1 MACNDRG
8 DEEALTEGAS
18 TDDDIRDLQRR
29 QKDTAMPL
37 NAEDGPGEFF
47 LPNGITGECQLSQCL
62 AELLALNLS
71 LTVLLAQIR
80 QLQDGTSCRSD
91 PLPLA
96 RMAMRPFL
104 HKSHACC
111 RG

>member
-47 LPNGITGECQLSQCL
+47 LPQLALPVSANFPSALQSSLPSICPSQC
-62 AELLALNLS
+62 
-71 LTVLLAQIR
+71 
-80 QLQDGTSCRSD
+80 
-91 PLPLA
+91 
-96 RMAMRPFL
+96 FL
-104 HKSHACC
+104 
-111 RG
+111 RR